1 MNPVEP
7 PTTSPDAAS
16 GEPRAG
22 QMLRAAREAKGIH
35 LAMLSVALKVPTRKL
50 EALERDDHS
59 AFQDVTF
66 LRALAQAVC
75 RHLNMDA
82 APVLAALPQSVAT
95 LPVQRSLIEPRMAT
109 PVKSGRTQTAG
120 LLSSKTVLALALLML
135 VSTAALI
142 WWPARPSE
150 PAMPAVVAEE
160 AAQAYVPMGQAS
172 NPVESAAPAVP
183 TAPATPAA
191 PAAPADPAPVATVPE
206 LKPGLVLRIGQ
217 SAWVEVRD
225 GKGEILVKRQAK
237 ARETLQ
243 LEADAPVFVYVSQAE
258 GAELVWKGQA
268 LDLEPHTRNNEI
280 RLKIKR

>member
-7 PTTSPDAAS
+7 SSMAPDAAS

-109 PVKSGRTQTAG
+109 PAQSWRTHSAG
-120 LLSSKTVLALALLML
+120 LLSSKTVLVLALLML

-172 NPVESAAPAVP
+172 NPVESAAPA
-183 TAPATPAA
+183 
-191 PAAPADPAPVATVPE
+191 APVAPVPVPVPAAAAVASAPE
-206 LKPGLVLRIGQ
+206 VRSGLTLRIGQ
-217 SAWVEVRD
+217 PAWVEVRD

-243 LEADAPVFVYVSQAE
+243 VEADAPVFVYVSQAE
-258 GAELVWKGQA
+258 GAELLWQGKA